1 MRYGIVIPKGDPH
14 AVAGLAR
21 EAEDNGW
28 DGAFYWDGL
37 FISGP
42 DGVPWPAYDPWVVMA
57 AMAMRTERVR
67 IGAFV
72 TPLSRRRPWKV
83 AREALTLDHLSGGR
97 LTLAVGLGAVDDGGF
112 SRVGEATERKARAER
127 LDESLAIMEGLWQG
141 QPFAFSGTHFQLEE
155 VTCLPRPLQRPRI
168 PVWVV
173 TAWPRPASLRRAMR
187 WDGAIPARRSPGGD
201 FSARLAPEDLRAL
214 REYAGQHRPPGA
226 PFEVVLEGVTP
237 GDVPPPRG
245 RSCSPW
251 PRRAP
256 PGGWRASGRGRTR
269 WRTSAGASARAP
281 LPGASWPLPRCPLR
295 PGLVTVGGLA

>member
-42 DGVPWPAYDPWVVMA
+42 DGVPWPVYDPWVVMA

-141 QPFAFSGTHFQLEE
+141 QPFAFSGKHFQLQE
-155 VTCLPRPLQRPRI
+155 VTCLPRPQQRPRI
-168 PVWVV
+168 PIWVV

-187 WDGAIPARRSPGGD
+187 WDGAIPAKRSPEGV
-201 FSARLAPEDLRAL
+201 FSAPLAPEDLRAL
-214 REYAGQHRPPGA
+214 REYAGQHRPPEA

-237 GDVPPPRG
+237 GDDPPAARALVEPLAEAG
-245 RSCSPW
+245 ATWWVESIWEGPNEVEDI
-251 PRRAP
+251 RRRLRQGP
-256 PGGWRASGRGRTR
+256 PGPPQAQGNA
-269 WRTSAGASARAP
+269 
-281 LPGASWPLPRCPLR
+281 
-295 PGLVTVGGLA
+295 TVGRLA